1 MGKTALVTGCSS
13 GIGLA
18 TTERLLS
25 DGWHVIGL
33 SRRTSD
39 IDHPGFSHRC
49 MDLSQLCAEEQ
60 TLKEI
65 GAIDALVHAAGVMRV
80 GNHTEATLSDA
91 ELMWHTHVESA
102 FLLLKHLT
110 PSMPNGAR
118 IVLIG
123 SRAAQGAANKSL
135 YAASKAAYTGLARSV
150 AIELMDRAITANV
163 ISPAATD
170 TPMLKDPSRAGTPPV
185 VPPFGRL
192 IQPQEIAGTVAF
204 LLSDAAASITGQ
216 NISVCAGATL

>member
-1 MGKTALVTGCSS
+1 MSKTALITGCSS

-18 TTERLLS
+18 TTELLLR
-25 DGWHVIGL
+25 DGWQVIGL
-33 SRRTSD
+33 SRRTPD
-39 IDHPGFSHRC
+39 IDHPKFSYRR
-49 MDLSQLCAEEQ
+49 MDLSRLSAEEQ

-65 GAIDALVHAAGVMRV
+65 GAVDALVHAAGVMRV
-80 GNHTEATLSDA
+80 GNHTEATLADA

-150 AIELMDRAITANV
+150 AIELIDRAITANV

-192 IQPQEIAGTVAF
+192 IKPQEIAGTVAF